1 MDVLLSAVIVGVIS
15 GTVYAAAGAGLVVIY
30 RTSGYVSFAQ
40 GDIAAVAL
48 FVGLWA
54 HDSGWSYG
62 AVALVVIVAG
72 ALVGGL
78 VGAVFVVPMERFG
91 HLTAALATVAVAL
104 MLQGGMDATVGSDIK
119 AFPELGGGDTLFD
132 LGPVGIKASDVLA
145 VGVCVALFAG
155 LALAFAKL
163 RSGVAMRAINDDPVA
178 GELLGIPGNRLRRL
192 SWVIAGAMSALAGL
206 FVAPTYGLTPTSVNV
221 LLVYAFCAAAVGGF
235 ESIFGALV
243 AGVGLGVVSNLVAA
257 YVDST
262 LVTTAVFVL
271 LLVVLLF
278 RPHGLF
284 GRRPLARV

>member
-1 MDVLLSAVIVGVIS
+1 MDIFLSAVIVGVIT

-40 GDIAAVAL
+40 GDIAAVSL
-48 FVGLWA
+48 YVGLWA

-62 AVALVVIVAG
+62 LVAVVVILAG
-72 ALVGGL
+72 ALIGGL
-78 VGAVFVVPMERFG
+78 LGTVLVVPIERFG
-91 HLTAALATVAVAL
+91 HLSAALATVAVAL

-119 AFPELGGGDTLFD
+119 AFPQLGGGETLFD
-132 LGPVGIKASDVLA
+132 LGPVGIKASDILA
-145 VGVCVALFAG
+145 VAACVGLFVVLG
-155 LALAFAKL
+155 LAFSKL
-163 RSGVAMRAINDDPVA
+163 RIGIASRAINDSPAA
-178 GELLGIPGNRLRRL
+178 GEILGIPANRLRRL
-192 SWVIAGAMSALAGL
+192 SWMIAGGMSAMAGL

-243 AGVGLGVVSNLVAA
+243 AGVGLGIASNLVAA

-262 LVTTAVFVL
+262 LVTTAVFAL